1 MCVFDGVFSA
11 GRKAFIKKA
20 IAAAVN
26 AVSLEA
32 GVASDEGEGDADDA
46 TVQAALLKALGV
58 KHPKEFVAVD
68 MAKELEDLKLSVC
81 VACPLLGCAC
91 LVSLCAGIVPH

>member
-1 MCVFDGVFSA
+1 MFFALLCVRFDRVVSA

-26 AVSLEA
+26 AVSIEA
-32 GVASDEGEGDADDA
+32 GLASDEAEDDA
-46 TVQAALLKALGV
+46 SDAVVQAALLKALGV

-68 MAKELEDLKLSVC
+68 MAKELEELKLSV
-81 VACPLLGCAC
+81 
-91 LVSLCAGIVPH
+91 